1 MSLAARE
8 MTFQEIVDAARA
20 KLGHWVS
27 VRIFDE
33 RGRVMHMGRGELM
46 PGRLD
51 ATEAAMEDSG
61 AVVFRVVPGPS
72 FQLHPQIVSD
82 GQEEDEAK
90 ELRVELVNGGAIV
103 IETLSTRRGPRAPE
117 LKMPPSQKELRKA
130 AGRAGRERARY
141 EARERARRDAR
152 NGRVAGQ

>member
-1 MSLAARE
+1 M
-8 MTFQEIVDAARA
+8 
-20 KLGHWVS
+20 
-27 VRIFDE
+27 
-33 RGRVMHMGRGELM
+33 
-46 PGRLD
+46 
-51 ATEAAMEDSG
+51 
-61 AVVFRVVPGPS
+61 PGPS
-72 FQLHPQIVSD
+72 FQLRPQIVSD

-130 AGRAGRERARY
+130 AGRAGRQRARY

-152 NGRVAGQ
+152 NSHVEGQ